1 MNRLLFGTSFN
12 PWHNLAVE
20 EILFGA
26 CQPGMALYLWQ
37 NRNTVV
43 IGRNQNA
50 WRECR
55 LELLEADGGRLARR
69 TTGGGAVYHDLG
81 NLNFTF
87 VTERAAYDLP
97 RQLSVILSAA
107 RALGVPADFT
117 GRNDLVTATGTKFS
131 GNAFRFSR
139 EVAMHHGTILVSAD
153 LEHLAKYLAPS
164 PAKLAAKGVAS
175 VRARVCNLSEYGA
188 HITVDAVRA
197 AVIAAFAREYGA
209 YESIRETDLD
219 AECLRKEEEKHGSW
233 AWRVGATPAFDLT
246 LATRF
251 PWGGL
256 ELALSLKNG
265 EIVGAQAWSDAM
277 DEAFIRAL
285 PGALT
290 GVKLAREPLAEA
302 VRRLGGTLASDIAAW
317 LAQAQW

>member
-1 MNRLLFGTSFN
+1 M
-12 PWHNLAVE
+12 
-20 EILFGA
+20 
-26 CQPGMALYLWQ
+26 
-37 NRNTVV
+37 V

-87 VTERAAYDLP
+87 ITERAAYDLP

-117 GRNDLVTATGTKFS
+117 GRNDLVTATGAKFS

-139 EVAMHHGTILVSAD
+139 EAAMHHGTILVSVD
-153 LEHLAKYLAPS
+153 LERLAKYLAPS
-164 PAKLAAKGVAS
+164 PAKLAAKGVES
-175 VRARVCNLSEYGA
+175 VRARVCNLREYGP
-188 HITVDAVRA
+188 HITVDSVREAV
-197 AVIAAFAREYGA
+197 VAAFAREYGA
-209 YESIRETDLD
+209 YEPITEADLD
-219 AECLRKEEEKHGSW
+219 AESLCREEEKHASW
-233 AWRVGATPAFDLT
+233 EWRAGATPAFDLVLT
-246 LATRF
+246 TRF

-256 ELALSLKNG
+256 ELALTLKNG
-265 EIVGAQAWSDAM
+265 IICNAQAWSDAM

-285 PGALT
+285 PRVLA
-290 GVKLAREPLAEA
+290 GVKLAGEPLAEA

>member
-20 EILFGA
+20 EVLFGA

-55 LELLEADGGRLARR
+55 MELLEADGGRLARR

-117 GRNDLVTATGTKFS
+117 GRNDLVTATGAKFS
-131 GNAFRFSR
+131 GNAFCFKKTG
-139 EVAMHHGTILVSAD
+139 AFHHGTILIGVDKEKIVHKRDELTAIDSLKLDGIDTVFILHD
-153 LEHLAKYLAPS
+153 LYAMELKE
-164 PAKLAAKGVAS
+164 AAKHKVENIIKS
-175 VRARVCNLSEYGA
+175 R
-188 HITVDAVRA
+188 
-197 AVIAAFAREYGA
+197 
-209 YESIRETDLD
+209 
-219 AECLRKEEEKHGSW
+219 
-233 AWRVGATPAFDLT
+233 
-246 LATRF
+246 
-251 PWGGL
+251 
-256 ELALSLKNG
+256 G
-265 EIVGAQAWSDAM
+265 E
-277 DEAFIRAL
+277 
-285 PGALT
+285 
-290 GVKLAREPLAEA
+290 
-302 VRRLGGTLASDIAAW
+302 
-317 LAQAQW
+317 